1 MRRSLSI
8 FERMEYVSR
17 TMRELIMDVWPESG
31 AQATARGRCATGI
44 GLNSQSVPAPAI
56 SGYEITE
63 EEAHRRQAP
72 QLALLDLALA
82 RPISEPLRQI
92 RSGTDKDGP
101 DGRPVSLPA
110 QTSQVMD
117 RKGASRVYRNVT
129 PH

>member
-44 GLNSQSVPAPAI
+44 GLDSQSVPAPAI
-56 SGYEITE
+56 SGYEITEE

-82 RPISEPLRQI
+82 RPISEQLRQI

-101 DGRPVSLPA
+101 DGAPSLSPGA
-110 QTSQVMD
+110 DKSSYGSQ
-117 RKGASRVYRNVT
+117 RRVPRL
-129 PH
+129 